1 MVKKRLFKIGTIQR
15 NMLTRGLQELPQAA
29 GPYMGEIT
37 QLVQKIWTLP
47 GEKLYLDER
56 EYRWAVLALNG
67 LRDAYLQAGRSSG
80 GIDKVLLR
88 LLKSHLKKSK
98 AVMLLASVLRGLFS
112 RRKEGSIR
120 QAQNM

>member
-15 NMLTRGLQELPQAA
+15 NMLTRGRQELPQAA
-29 GPYMGEIT
+29 GPDMGEIT

-80 GIDKVLLR
+80 GIDKVLLG
-88 LLKSHLKKSK
+88 LLQSKYKK
-98 AVMLLASVLRGLFS
+98 VRD
-112 RRKEGSIR
+112 
-120 QAQNM
+120 

>member
-15 NMLTRGLQELPQAA
+15 NMLARGLLELPQAA
-29 GPYMGEIT
+29 GPDMGELT
-37 QLVQKIWTLP
+37 QLAQKILTLP

-80 GIDKVLLR
+80 GIDKVLLQ
-88 LLKSHLKKSK
+88 LMKSK
-98 AVMLLASVLRGLFS
+98 WKKVR
-112 RRKEGSIR
+112 E
-120 QAQNM
+120 

>member
-29 GPYMGEIT
+29 GPDMGEIT

-56 EYRWAVLALNG
+56 EYRWAVLALNT
-67 LRDAYLQAGRSSG
+67 LRDSYLAAGRSSG
-80 GIDKVLLR
+80 GIDKVLLG
-88 LLKSHLKKSK
+88 LLQSKYKK
-98 AVMLLASVLRGLFS
+98 VR
-112 RRKEGSIR
+112 E
-120 QAQNM
+120 

>member
-1 MVKKRLFKIGTIQR
+1 MVKKRLFKIGTIER
-15 NMLTRGLQELPQAA
+15 NMLTWGLQELPQAA

-56 EYRWAVLALNG
+56 EYRWAVLALNT

-80 GIDKVLLR
+80 GIDKVLLG
-88 LLKSHLKKSK
+88 LLKSHLKKVK
-98 AVMLLASVLRGLFS
+98 
-112 RRKEGSIR
+112 
-120 QAQNM
+120 Q

>member
-29 GPYMGEIT
+29 GPDMGEII
-37 QLVQKIWTLP
+37 QLLQKIWTLP

-67 LRDAYLQAGRSSG
+67 LRDSYLAAGRSSG
-80 GIDKVLLR
+80 GIDKVLLG
-88 LLKSHLKKSK
+88 LLKSHLKKVK
-98 AVMLLASVLRGLFS
+98 
-112 RRKEGSIR
+112 
-120 QAQNM
+120 Q

>member
-1 MVKKRLFKIGTIQR
+1 MVKKRLFKIGTIER

-29 GPYMGEIT
+29 GPDMGEIT

-56 EYRWAVLALNG
+56 EYHWAVLALNG
-67 LRDAYLQAGRSSG
+67 LRDAYLHAGRSSG

-88 LLKSHLKKSK
+88 LMKSK
-98 AVMLLASVLRGLFS
+98 WKKVR
-112 RRKEGSIR
+112 E
-120 QAQNM
+120 